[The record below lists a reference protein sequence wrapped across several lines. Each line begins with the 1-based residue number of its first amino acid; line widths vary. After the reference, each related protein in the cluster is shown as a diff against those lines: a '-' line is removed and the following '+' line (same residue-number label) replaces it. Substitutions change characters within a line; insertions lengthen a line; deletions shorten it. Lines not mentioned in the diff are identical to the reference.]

1 MQLRPYQQKA
11 IDALFKYFDHNA
23 TGNPCLVLPTGAGK
37 SHVVAAFCKTVVQTW
52 PEQKILMLTHV
63 KELIEQNAEKM
74 RQHWPNAPLGIYS
87 AGLKQKNISSIT
99 FGGIQSLRTKAT
111 ALGHVDL
118 ILIDECHLVGHKAE
132 GGYRELIAD
141 LTLINPAL
149 RVIGLTATPF
159 RLGHGYIHEGD
170 GVIFTH
176 LIEPVLI
183 EDLIYEGY
191 LAPLRSKPTSTKL
204 LTDGVKKRGGDYI
217 ESELQ
222 AAVDTAPLNT
232 GVVEE
237 ILHCAYGRK
246 SWLVFCAGIEHA
258 QHITDELL
266 QRDIKAAC
274 VTKNTPSA
282 QRADILKQF
291 KAGDLQA
298 VVNVSVLTTGFDAP
312 NIDLIAML
320 RPTESPALY
329 MQMAG
334 RGLRL
339 KDHCTDCL
347 VLDFAGNVLNHGP
360 VTSPEVRYPEY
371 PKGVTPPPK
380 TKVCPDCE
388 EILVKNALVCGC
400 CGLEFEPPEPVVTK
414 NKDPD
419 LRLRDDDIMGGMM
432 TLNVS
437 EVVWAVHTSKTT
449 GIQMLKARFY
459 GGLTDPSIDAYY
471 GVYGYDDKPFYRN
484 KCRQTV
490 DRFIYH
496 DWDWL
501 STDFQHLDDLCS
513 DLSVYG
519 NKPLAIEYK
528 RDGKFFK
535 ILNTIWS

>member
-11 IDALFKYFDHNA
+11 IDALFAYFDHNK

-37 SHVVAAFCKTVVQTW
+37 SHVVAAFCKNVVQTW
-52 PEQKILMLTHV
+52 PDQKILMLTHV

-183 EDLIYEGY
+183 EDLIYDGY
-191 LAPLRSKPTSTKL
+191 LAPLRSKPTSVKL
-204 LTDGVKKRGGDYI
+204 LTDGVHKRGGDYI

-222 AAVDTAPLNT
+222 AAVDTAPLNA

-237 ILHCAYGRK
+237 IIMNAHTRK
-246 SWLVFCAGIEHA
+246 SWLVFCAGVEHA

-274 VTKNTPSA
+274 VTGKTPAGERASIL
-282 QRADILKQF
+282 QRF
-291 KAGDLQA
+291 KSGDLQA

-312 NIDLIAML
+312 NTDLIAML

-329 MQMAG
+329 MQMVG

-347 VLDFAGNVLNHGP
+347 VLDFAGNVSRHGP
-360 VTSPEVRYPEY
+360 VTAVGAPDQ
-371 PKGVTPPPK
+371 PKTGEPK
-380 TKVCPDCE
+380 TKECPDCE
-388 EILVKNALVCGC
+388 EILAKNEPICPC
-400 CGLEFEPPEPVVTK
+400 CGLEFELPEPKVIEK
-414 NKDPD
+414 KEAD
-419 LRLRDDDIMGGMM
+419 LRLRDDDIMGGIM
-432 TLNVS
+432 TLQVS
-437 EVVWAVHTSKTT
+437 EVVWSVHTSKTS
-449 GIQMLKARFY
+449 GIQMLKARFW
-459 GGLTDPSIDAYY
+459 GSLTDPSVDAYY
-471 GVYGYDDKPFYRN
+471 GVYGYDDKPYYRN

-490 DRFIYH
+490 SRFLVN
-496 DWDWL
+496 DWDWVSDQSSESL
-501 STDFQHLDDLCS
+501 ENICF
-513 DLSVYG
+513 DLSYIG
-519 NKPLAIEYK
+519 RKPAAIEYK
-528 RDGKFFK
+528 RNGKFYN
-535 ILNTIWS
+535 ILNIIWI

>member
-11 IDALFKYFDHNA
+11 IDALFAYFDHNK

-37 SHVVAAFCKTVVQTW
+37 SHVVAAFCKNVVQTW
-52 PEQKILMLTHV
+52 PDQKILMLTHV

-87 AGLKQKNISSIT
+87 AGLNRREVSSIT
-99 FGGIQSLRTKAT
+99 FGGIQSLRNKAQI
-111 ALGHVDL
+111 LGHIDL
-118 ILIDECHLVGHKAE
+118 ILVDECHLIGHDAE

-141 LTLINPAL
+141 LTVLNPHL

-170 GVIFTH
+170 NVIFTH

-183 EDLIYEGY
+183 EDLINDGY
-191 LAPLRSKPTSTKL
+191 LAPLRSKPTSVKL

-222 AAVDTAPLNT
+222 KAVDTQPLNT

-237 ILHCAYGRK
+237 IIHYAYNRK

-274 VTKNTPSA
+274 VTGKTPA
-282 QRADILKQF
+282 GERARILQQF
-291 KAGDLQA
+291 KSGDIQA

-312 NIDLIAML
+312 NTDLIAML
-320 RPTESPALY
+320 RPTESPSLY
-329 MQMAG
+329 MQMVG

-347 VLDFAGNVLNHGP
+347 VLDFAGNVSKHGP
-360 VTSPEVRYPEY
+360 VTAVAAPDER
-371 PKGVTPPPK
+371 K
-380 TKVCPDCE
+380 TGEPRTKECPDCE
-388 EILVKNALVCGC
+388 EILAKNALVCHC
-400 CGLEFEPPEPVVTK
+400 CGLEFAPPEPKVIEK
-414 NKDPD
+414 KEAD
-419 LRLRDDDIMGGMM
+419 LRLRDDDIMGGVQTM
-432 TLNVS
+432 NVS
-437 EVVWAVHTSKTT
+437 DVAWSVHTSKTS

-459 GGLTDPSIDAYY
+459 GGLTDPSVDAYY
-471 GVYGYDDKPFYRN
+471 GVYGYDDKPYYRN

-490 DRFIYH
+490 SRFLVNE
-496 DWDWL
+496 WDWIN
-501 STDFQHLDDLCS
+501 TDFDSLPNLAS
-513 DLSVYG
+513 DLDSDKFG
-519 NKPLAIEYK
+519 RAPLAIEYK
-528 RDGKFFK
+528 RNGKFYN
-535 ILNTIWS
+535 ILNIIWS

>member
-11 IDALFKYFDHNA
+11 IDALFAYFNDNA

-52 PEQKILMLTHV
+52 PDQKILMLTHV

-183 EDLIYEGY
+183 EDLIYDGY
-191 LAPLRSKPTSTKL
+191 LAPLRSKPTAVKL
-204 LTDGVKKRGGDYI
+204 LTDGVHKRGGDYI

-274 VTKNTPSA
+274 VTGKTPA
-282 QRADILKQF
+282 GERAAILQRF

-339 KDHCTDCL
+339 KDHCADCL
-347 VLDFAGNVLNHGP
+347 VLDFAGNVSRHGP
-360 VTSPEVRYPEY
+360 VTAVGAPDQ
-371 PKGVTPPPK
+371 PKTGEPK
-380 TKVCPDCE
+380 TKDCPDCE
-388 EILVKNALVCGC
+388 EILARNAMICHC
-400 CGLEFEPPEPVVTK
+400 CGLEFEPPEPEVIEK
-414 NKDPD
+414 KEAD

-490 DRFIYH
+490 DRFLVNE
-496 DWDWL
+496 WDWL
-501 STDFQHLDDLCS
+501 NTSAQDLTKLCQTLHY
-513 DLSVYG
+513 D
-519 NKPLAIEYK
+519 NHHPTAIEYK
-528 RDGKFFK
+528 RNGKFYNV
-535 ILNTIWS
+535 LSMT

>member
-11 IDALFKYFDHNA
+11 IDALFAYFDHNK

-37 SHVVAAFCKTVVQTW
+37 SHVVAAFCKNVVQTW
-52 PEQKILMLTHV
+52 PDQKILMLTHV

-87 AGLKQKNISSIT
+87 AGLNRREVSSIT
-99 FGGIQSLRTKAT
+99 FGGIQSLRNKWQI
-111 ALGHVDL
+111 LGHIDL
-118 ILIDECHLVGHKAE
+118 ILVDECHLIGHDAE

-141 LTLINPAL
+141 LTVLNPFL

-170 GVIFTH
+170 NVIFTH

-183 EDLIYEGY
+183 EDLINDGY
-191 LAPLRSKPTSTKL
+191 LAPLRSKPTSVKL

-222 AAVDTAPLNT
+222 KAVDTQPLNT

-237 ILHCAYGRK
+237 IIHYAHNRR

-266 QRDIKAAC
+266 RRDINAAC
-274 VTKNTPSA
+274 VTGKTPA
-282 QRADILKQF
+282 GERARILQQF
-291 KAGDLQA
+291 KSGDIQA
-298 VVNVSVLTTGFDAP
+298 IVNVSVLATGFDAP
-312 NIDLIAML
+312 NTDLIAML
-320 RPTESPALY
+320 RPTESPSLY
-329 MQMAG
+329 MQMVG

-347 VLDFAGNVLNHGP
+347 VLDFAGNVSKHGP
-360 VTSPEVRYPEY
+360 VTAVAAPDERKTGE
-371 PKGVTPPPK
+371 PK
-380 TKVCPDCE
+380 TKECPDCE
-388 EILVKNALVCGC
+388 EILAKNALVCHC
-400 CGLEFEPPEPVVTK
+400 CGLEFEPPEPKVIERK
-414 NKDPD
+414 EAD
-419 LRLRDDDIMGGMM
+419 LRLRDDDIMGGVQTM
-432 TLNVS
+432 NVS
-437 EVVWAVHTSKTT
+437 DVAWSVHTSKTT

-471 GVYGYDDKPFYRN
+471 GVYGYDDKPHYRN

-490 DRFIYH
+490 DRFLRRE
-496 DWDWL
+496 WDWINTDSESLNNLCLIL
-501 STDFQHLDDLCS
+501 STLRIR
-513 DLSVYG
+513 
-519 NKPLAIEYK
+519 PLAIEYK
-528 RDGKFFK
+528 RNGKFYN
-535 ILNTIWS
+535 ILNIIWS